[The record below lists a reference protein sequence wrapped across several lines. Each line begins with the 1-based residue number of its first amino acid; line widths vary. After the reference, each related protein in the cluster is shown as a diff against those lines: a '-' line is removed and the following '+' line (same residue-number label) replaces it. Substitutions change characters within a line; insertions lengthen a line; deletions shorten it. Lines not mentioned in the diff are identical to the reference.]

1 MKIGKRRYTSEK
13 EQINVKGL
21 VNVLKIPMQTSTKVA
36 SSACVP
42 PFPIQVI
49 DGNLPLRGFVL

>member
-21 VNVLKIPMQTSTKVA
+21 VNVLNIPMQTSTKVV
-36 SSACVP
+36 SSARVP

>member
-21 VNVLKIPMQTSTKVA
+21 VNVLKIPMLTSTKVV
-36 SSACVP
+36 SSARVT

-49 DGNLPLRGFVL
+49 NVNFPLRGSVL

>member
-21 VNVLKIPMQTSTKVA
+21 VNVLKIPMQTSTKVV
-36 SSACVP
+36 SSARVP

-49 DGNLPLRGFVL
+49 DGNLPLR

>member
-21 VNVLKIPMQTSTKVA
+21 VNVLKIPMQTSTKFVL
-36 SSACVP
+36 SARVP
-42 PFPIQVI
+42 PFSIQVI